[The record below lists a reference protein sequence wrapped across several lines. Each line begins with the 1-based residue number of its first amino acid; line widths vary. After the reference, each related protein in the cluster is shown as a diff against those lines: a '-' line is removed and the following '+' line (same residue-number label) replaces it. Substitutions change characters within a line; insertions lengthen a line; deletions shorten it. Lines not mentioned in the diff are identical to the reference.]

1 MLQKLYLHHF
11 TEVKRL
17 SNSHRTLPF
26 SLVLLLLGCMI
37 TPLGIVDEVR
47 AESTSTDDALAEE
60 GLTLVA
66 LRNDTMDMNQD
77 GEPDAIRV
85 VVILNTTSEFT
96 EIELRLFGMHK
107 DKEVREDQ
115 YLALSGQSNASLVYD
130 AWSSGEHA
138 LRLDFINQAGD
149 KITSIQLPTYVL
161 KPALQMP
168 QLMLDLNAP
177 DRIETGDECSIHR
190 VFADETGPRY
200 GASGVRTFSGAPFT
214 VLDNQTTLDCSHWP
228 AGEYQLKEAYRNDL
242 GQTAEHWLN
251 LTIHNRPAPSF
262 SLDVVGNQNMTDEP
276 CQITMIPNM
285 AEVDFST
292 FEKIWTVQG
301 STLAGNS
308 SMSYDCKVLPAGVHL
323 ITLEVI
329 NNEQIRTVHGVN
341 LVRLPGLDLTEE
353 EAASLPS
360 RSFGEDTQT
369 ESVGWISIGILGLVV
384 CIVVFILLARVKD
397 EGTVG
402 QLRDL
407 GPAPMI
413 LADGS
418 PDTEGLPTIT
428 DDEGVLWRQHPDGT
442 TDWWDAQLRI
452 WHKW

>member
-1 MLQKLYLHHF
+1 
-11 TEVKRL
+11 
-17 SNSHRTLPF
+17 
-26 SLVLLLLGCMI
+26 
-37 TPLGIVDEVR
+37 
-47 AESTSTDDALAEE
+47 
-60 GLTLVA
+60 
-66 LRNDTMDMNQD
+66 
-77 GEPDAIRV
+77 
-85 VVILNTTSEFT
+85 
-96 EIELRLFGMHK
+96 
-107 DKEVREDQ
+107 
-115 YLALSGQSNASLVYD
+115 
-130 AWSSGEHA
+130 
-138 LRLDFINQAGD
+138 
-149 KITSIQLPTYVL
+149 
-161 KPALQMP
+161 
-168 QLMLDLNAP
+168 
-177 DRIETGDECSIHR
+177 
-190 VFADETGPRY
+190 
-200 GASGVRTFSGAPFT
+200 

-242 GQTAEHWLN
+242 GQTAEYWLN

-276 CQITMIPNM
+276 CQITMVPNM
-285 AEVDFST
+285 VAVDFST

-308 SMSYDCKVLPAGVHL
+308 STSYDCKVLPAGVHL

-329 NNEQIRTVHGVN
+329 NNEQIRTVHAVN

-369 ESVGWISIGILGLVV
+369 ESVGWVSIGILGLVV
-384 CIVVFILLARVKD
+384 CIVVFILLVRVKD

-407 GPAPMI
+407 GPTPMI

>member
-1 MLQKLYLHHF
+1 M
-11 TEVKRL
+11 
-17 SNSHRTLPF
+17 
-26 SLVLLLLGCMI
+26 
-37 TPLGIVDEVR
+37 
-47 AESTSTDDALAEE
+47 
-60 GLTLVA
+60 
-66 LRNDTMDMNQD
+66 
-77 GEPDAIRV
+77 
-85 VVILNTTSEFT
+85 
-96 EIELRLFGMHK
+96 
-107 DKEVREDQ
+107 
-115 YLALSGQSNASLVYD
+115 
-130 AWSSGEHA
+130 
-138 LRLDFINQAGD
+138 
-149 KITSIQLPTYVL
+149 
-161 KPALQMP
+161 
-168 QLMLDLNAP
+168 
-177 DRIETGDECSIHR
+177 
-190 VFADETGPRY
+190 
-200 GASGVRTFSGAPFT
+200 
-214 VLDNQTTLDCSHWP
+214 LDNQTTLDCSHWP

-242 GQTAEHWLN
+242 GQTAEYWLN

-276 CQITMIPNM
+276 CQITMVPNM
-285 AEVDFST
+285 VEVDFST

-308 SMSYDCKVLPAGVHL
+308 STNYDCKVLPAGVHL

-369 ESVGWISIGILGLVV
+369 ESVGWVSIGILGLVV
-384 CIVVFILLARVKD
+384 CIVVFILLVRVKD

-407 GPAPMI
+407 GPTPMI

-428 DDEGVLWRQHPDGT
+428 DDEGVLWRQHLDGT